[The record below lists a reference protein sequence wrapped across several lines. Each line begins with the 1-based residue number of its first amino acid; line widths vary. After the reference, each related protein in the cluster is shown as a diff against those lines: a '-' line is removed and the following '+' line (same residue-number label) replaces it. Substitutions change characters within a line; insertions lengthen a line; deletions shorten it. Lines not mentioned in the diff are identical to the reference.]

1 MADEFGVA
9 PIMTEPLADSDHPI
23 DPPVDPADASIFGP
37 RRVTQAMVI
46 LTAVVSCL
54 IFNAV
59 AKAMHVPS
67 EPKFRGV
74 LLQPPGPQAGAL
86 VVGLLL
92 LVACTGLGTL
102 VLRRRWF
109 LAGLMTAVAGLANW
123 SVRGG
128 PAEYVF
134 FRADTFGQGKWVF
147 IQMLGELTI
156 LFAVIGGLW
165 NWLWARQQHLL
176 LAMPEEKEKGTERGS
191 VLTAILAQAAIMA
204 VLLLLL
210 SATSQKKQVL
220 TSVFIAGLVATA
232 IAESWFADVRAAR
245 WYWAAPLVVGVLGYA
260 AGYFMPA
267 GIEFGSVDPERNIF
281 APLTRVLPLD
291 YASLG
296 CAGVLLGYWAAS
308 PEPEDEG
315 RSAE

>member
-1 MADEFGVA
+1 
-9 PIMTEPLADSDHPI
+9 MTEPLEDT

-37 RRVTQAMVI
+37 RRITQALVI
-46 LTAVVSCL
+46 MTAVISCF

-59 AKAMHVPS
+59 ARAMHVPS

-102 VLRRRWF
+102 VLKRRWF

-128 PAEYVF
+128 PAECVF

-147 IQMLGELTI
+147 VQMLGELI
-156 LFAVIGGLW
+156 IMFAVIGGLW
-165 NWLWARQQHLL
+165 TLLWARHQQGLL
-176 LAMPEEKEKGTERGS
+176 TTPREEEKSKQVGS
-191 VLTAILAQAAIMA
+191 VLPAILAQAAIMA
-204 VLLLLL
+204 VLLLILT
-210 SATSQKKQVL
+210 ATSQKKQVL
-220 TSVFIAGLVATA
+220 TSVFLSGLIATT
-232 IAESWFADVRAAR
+232 IAEAWFTDLRATR
-245 WYWAAPLVVGVLGYA
+245 WYWAAPLLVGVLGYA
-260 AGYFMPA
+260 AGYFMPT
-267 GIEFGSVDPERNIF
+267 GIEIGTVDPEHNIF
-281 APLTRVLPLD
+281 APLTRILPLD

-296 CAGVLLGYWAAS
+296 CAGVLLGYWMSS
-308 PEPEDEG
+308 PEPADEG
-315 RSAE
+315 GSAE